1 MPSRKWDFFWMGA
14 TFSLI
19 VILVIFIVYDI
30 EKIYWK
36 IGIPL
41 IALAVAIIGFII
53 GLYVKKE
60 KDLITI
66 ETLVNYVFSKLSH
79 WTLHKLN
86 NCSNLNE

>member
-79 WTLHKLN
+79 WTLHKLH